1 MLLQILLEK
10 VDMNRMYVYLHA
22 LHFNADYMALNPWE
36 LLWNSVF
43 IKKINL
49 RICILAVEKAVE
61 FVNK

>member
-43 IKKINL
+43 IKRNQFKNL
-49 RICILAVEKAVE
+49 HISCGKSCGICE
-61 FVNK
+61 